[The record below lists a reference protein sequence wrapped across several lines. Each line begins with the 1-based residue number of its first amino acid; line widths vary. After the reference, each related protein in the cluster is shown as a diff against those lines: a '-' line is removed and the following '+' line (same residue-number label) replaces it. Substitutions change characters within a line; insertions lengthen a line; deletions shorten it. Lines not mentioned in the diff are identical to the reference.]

1 MILGWERFSRAISEA
16 ELSSG
21 GAAGG
26 FRAGRVTG
34 SGLRLTQELKIS
46 ETLLNNEGAALAL
59 QPCHL
64 ICGVARCC
72 GVLLP
77 LDEEHRIS
85 CAPGGLFF
93 QRQGALLV
101 QQVHQILPLP
111 AAMPLKPHRGYG
123 QSEQEPLCSHQET
136 ARGRRASPKIRGS
149 DASGEGGSFLGRKT
163 FLPSSL
169 SPQESGALCQDP
181 NVTFARQ
188 IRARSAGQETFESQ
202 IWPRRV
208 VASQLSSSPSWD
220 FCLTRRMPFFFSFFL
235 SNALFFLFS
244 AG

>member
-1 MILGWERFSRAISEA
+1 MVVFFLILGWERFSRAISEA

-85 CAPGGLFF
+85 CAPGGLFSSV
-93 QRQGALLV
+93 REL
-101 QQVHQILPLP
+101 
-111 AAMPLKPHRGYG
+111 
-123 QSEQEPLCSHQET
+123 SSCSRFT
-136 ARGRRASPKIRGS
+136 K
-149 DASGEGGSFLGRKT
+149 SFL
-163 FLPSSL
+163 
-169 SPQESGALCQDP
+169 
-181 NVTFARQ
+181 
-188 IRARSAGQETFESQ
+188 
-202 IWPRRV
+202 
-208 VASQLSSSPSWD
+208 
-220 FCLTRRMPFFFSFFL
+220 CLQRCP
-235 SNALFFLFS
+235 
-244 AG
+244 